1 MIQSLVAERQ
11 GIAAEC
17 QEKQL
22 HSRIEEM
29 GLQTAAVAE
38 AGQLFFKLEKSVV
51 HDVIRLLLLR
61 AGDFHNLLNHVVEQ
75 LALLGVSGFIVDLFS
90 DSPADNQ
97 TTVFQ
102 RAQVMGHGRA

>member
-1 MIQSLVAERQ
+1 
-11 GIAAEC
+11 
-17 QEKQL
+17 
-22 HSRIEEM
+22 M